1 MVERI
6 TLRRIKNSEELVLD
20 MVSTPDFI
28 LKSVDWGSIKGTHHS
43 YKYVNQIGESI
54 ENTSLGT
61 RPITIEGYIVANDER
76 SMTSLKQ
83 RLNSF
88 INPQEVYS
96 LFYNNYV
103 INFKPDETV
112 RYTNS
117 REENNDAFSKF
128 QIVGT
133 APNPLFSDNFE
144 NKLSFV
150 TTNPSFHFPLEISQ
164 SLPDKGIVF
173 GKRMV
178 SLIANVANSGSVTI
192 GMRIIFKANG
202 TVVNPSLIN
211 VNTLEEFKINKTL
224 VANEEIEINTNV
236 GEKGVKGKIGNN
248 SQSNYFMYKDVESTW
263 LQLEVGD
270 NLFKYDAESG
280 IDNLDVFIYY
290 HNRYLEVQECY

>member
-54 ENTSLGT
+54 ENTSLGP
-61 RPITIEGYIVANDER
+61 RPITIEGWVVANDER

-88 INPQEVYS
+88 INPQEIYS

-112 RYTNS
+112 KYTNN
-117 REENNDAFSKF
+117 REENNDAFCKF

-150 TTNPSFHFPLEISQ
+150 TTNPGFHFPLEISQ

-178 SLIANVANSGSVTI
+178 SLIANVANNGSVTI

-224 VANEEIEINTNV
+224 VANEEIEINTNI
-236 GEKGVKGKIGNN
+236 GEKGVRGKVGNN
-248 SQSNYFMYKDVESTW
+248 NQTNYFMYKDVDSTW
-263 LQLEVGD
+263 LQLETGD
-270 NLFKYDAESG
+270 NLFKYNADSG

-290 HNRYLEVQECY
+290 YNRYLEVQECN